1 MDLTHLMPDHWLVV
15 PVAVFGFLS
24 CIWLFVLATC
34 SSSSDSDATRN
45 SDRLVKTVID
55 GEEREIFLPPATS
68 MGVRRTALARL
79 LTDAGVNV
87 SPRAFIT
94 QAAMLVG
101 FTFVLALLWSRS
113 LVIAVAV
120 LAVLAAIVMAF
131 LRIRAARRRDVL
143 ERQCVECLRLASRSI
158 RAGHPISGV
167 MQLLAERVPAP
178 TGDLFVQIVQ
188 REKMGESLSSALRT
202 VLMKAE
208 NKELRAF
215 GTAILVQMEVGGSLT
230 QTIDRLCASIIE
242 RMALRKRGRAL
253 TADAR
258 LSAQLVLILPF
269 ICVTVF
275 STFSERYSDFIFG
288 DPLGRLFLVGALM
301 LLLGGILGVNRLSR
315 IDRQYEG
322 AAQS

>member
-24 CIWLFVLATC
+24 CIWLFVLATS

-68 MGVRRTALARL
+68 MGARRTALARL

>member
-1 MDLTHLMPDHWLVV
+1 MDLTHLMPEHWLVV

-24 CIWLFVLATC
+24 CIWLFVLA
-34 SSSSDSDATRN
+34 SSSGSESNVTRN
-45 SDRLVKTVID
+45 SDRVVKTIID
-55 GEEREIFLPPATS
+55 GQERELFLPPATS
-68 MGVRRTALARL
+68 RGVRRTALARL

-120 LAVLAAIVMAF
+120 LAVLAAIAMAF
-131 LRIRAARRRDVL
+131 LRIRAARRRDVM

>member
-1 MDLTHLMPDHWLVV
+1 MDLTHLMPEHWLVV

-24 CIWLFVLATC
+24 CIWLFVLA
-34 SSSSDSDATRN
+34 SSSASESNATRK
-45 SDRLVKTVID
+45 SDRVLKTVID
-55 GEEREIFLPPATS
+55 GQEREIFLPPAAFK
-68 MGVRRTALARL
+68 GVRRTALARL
-79 LTDAGVNV
+79 LSDAGVNV
-87 SPRAFIT
+87 
-94 QAAMLVG
+94 LVG

-131 LRIRAARRRDVL
+131 LSIRAARRRDVL
-143 ERQCVECLRLASRSI
+143 ERQCVECLRLATRSI

-188 REKMGESLSSALRT
+188 REKMGESLSSALQT

-208 NKELRAF
+208 NKELRSF

-258 LSAQLVLILPF
+258 LSAQFILFLPF

>member
-1 MDLTHLMPDHWLVV
+1 MDLTQIMPEHWLVV
-15 PVAVFGFLS
+15 PVTVFGFLS
-24 CIWLFVLATC
+24 CVWLFVLVTASAKSATG
-34 SSSSDSDATRN
+34 DGRHERMIRTIIN
-45 SDRLVKTVID
+45 
-55 GEEREIFLPPATS
+55 GEEKMIFLPAPSVQAS
-68 MGVRRTALARL
+68 RRSGLARL

-120 LAVLAAIVMAF
+120 LAVLAAVVIVF
-131 LRIRAARRRDVL
+131 LRIRAARRRDLL

-178 TGDLFVQIVQ
+178 TGDLFIQVVQ
-188 REKMGESLSSALRT
+188 REKMGESLGSALRT
-202 VLMKAE
+202 VLMAAE

-269 ICVTVF
+269 ICVIVF
-275 STFSERYSDFIFG
+275 STFSERYSSFIFG

-322 AAQS
+322 ATDS